1 LLLRLNLPFHY
12 YAFVCILPGK
22 VVPEM
27 TCTVSGG
34 TLNHTHS
41 LIILL
46 LHMCEILITA
56 LLIMMLSISEI
67 SEIGAEPEQKVEES
81 LW

>member
-1 LLLRLNLPFHY
+1 
-12 YAFVCILPGK
+12 
-22 VVPEM
+22 M